1 MNEKLAAFIQNLI
14 YWLAEEHML
23 TATVKTSS
31 ENECELD
38 LVDDE
43 GEEFYIGN
51 YADAGVS
58 VRWLGEFGLDDPTKP
73 VELVR
78 VNNVVIQALGRHV
91 AGWISGY
98 S

>member
-1 MNEKLAAFIQNLI
+1 MNEKFAAFIQNLI

-43 GEEFYIGN
+43 GEEFYIGD
-51 YADAGVS
+51 YADSGVS
-58 VRWLGEFGLDDPTKP
+58 VRWLGEFSFDDPAKP
-73 VELVR
+73 VELVQ
-78 VNNVVIQALGRHV
+78 VNGIVIQALGGHV
-91 AGWISGY
+91 SGWVVGR
-98 S
+98 